1 MKKAT
6 ATQLFSAS
14 FTTLGYLFLFILFGL
29 FLDSRFMV
37 DFYFPKQDLATLV
50 MLIGFGVLFYKSGSR
65 LREQMVYAVIIG
77 FLGEY
82 FLSLGL
88 GMYHYRLG
96 NVPHYVPPG
105 HAVVLIAT
113 MNFCK
118 KPIIKAQ
125 RRKIEKLLT
134 LFIILYSS
142 LFLILAGDIFGFV
155 MSMAVLYVLR
165 KRHRERLF
173 YLSMYL
179 VVAYLEIIGTS
190 YQCWSWPHTAWGVI
204 PFFKSAN
211 PPSGISL
218 FYFLLDLGSLWLYK
232 QRNRLAWS
240 RMKNIRFLKAEQ
252 VIA

>member
-1 MKKAT
+1 MKT

-37 DFYFPKQDLATLV
+37 DFQIPKQDIATFV
-50 MLIGFGVLFYKSGSR
+50 MLTGFVILFYKSGSR
-65 LREQMVYAVIIG
+65 LREQMIYAVIIG
-77 FLGEY
+77 IMGEY

-105 HAVVLIAT
+105 HAVVLITT

-118 KPIIKAQ
+118 KGIVKAH
-125 RRKIEKLLT
+125 RKSLEKLLT

-142 LFLILAGDIFGFV
+142 LFLIFASDIFGFV
-155 MSMAVLYVLR
+155 MSMAVIYILR
-165 KRHRERLF
+165 KKPRERLF

-179 VVAYLEIIGTS
+179 VVAFLEIVGTS
-190 YQCWSWPHTAWGVI
+190 YQCWSWPDRAWGTI
-204 PFFKSAN
+204 PFLKSAN
-211 PPSGISL
+211 PPQW
-218 FYFLLDLGSLWLYK
+218 Y
-232 QRNRLAWS
+232 
-240 RMKNIRFLKAEQ
+240 
-252 VIA
+252 